1 MPTFHYLTIEQDEIS
16 RNLLLSLT
24 PAGRGYLGHQMILSE
39 RFSRKGQQKSLMS
52 PLEIEDE
59 LFRDTTYAHID
70 GNCIAMYGSS
80 LWFNRPELKQPISV
94 INQAARNKWHD
105 KLVALIQKLPDL
117 THDEYWHQPDY
128 ALRLLHEELWK
139 QREGG
144 DPIVLKYEKE

>member
-39 RFSRKGQQKSLMS
+39 RFARKGQRTDLIG

-59 LFRDTTYAHID
+59 LFHDTPYAHID
-70 GNCIAMYGSS
+70 GYLIAPYGSS
-80 LWFNRPELKQPISV
+80 LWFCKPELKQPITV
-94 INQAARNKWHD
+94 INQASRNGWNDKRD
-105 KLVALIQKLPDL
+105 KLIGKLPDL
-117 THDEYWHQPDY
+117 THEEFWHQPDY
-128 ALRLLHEELWK
+128 ALHLLHEELWK

-144 DPIVLKYEKE
+144 DPVVLKYEKE